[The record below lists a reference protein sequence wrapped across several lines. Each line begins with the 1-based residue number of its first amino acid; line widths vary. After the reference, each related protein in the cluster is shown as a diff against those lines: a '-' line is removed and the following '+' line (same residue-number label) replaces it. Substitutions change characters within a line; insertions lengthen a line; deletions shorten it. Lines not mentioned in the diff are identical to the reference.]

1 MIGQISDTFMDCN
14 LIGIRLVNKRLFFIL
29 IGVLASSFNLFG
41 QQNFENLIKK
51 LDVAISKKNEF
62 SIQKENRL
70 DSLKLALASESLPEK
85 KIKILDKLFKEYEHY
100 NLDGAL
106 RVAKEKRITAQQ
118 LNAPELLYEANMNTA
133 HVMGKMGMYKE
144 TFEILSEIKKDKL
157 AREALPYYYHVYHS
171 TYLLLY
177 NSAFSEEERFK
188 YKQYINSLKDTLLGI
203 IDSSSTSY
211 KLILAGKY
219 LEDGNPQMA
228 LSSTLSAYKKVDRH
242 NDSAA
247 LYYPTALAYE
257 AVGDLDKQTTFLAMA
272 AIQDIENSVKS
283 YIALRKLALIL
294 YQKGDFKRAFNYMK
308 CGMEDALFAKARF
321 RLVEISKDLPVI
333 AASYDREMLEKQK
346 MLTRYLW
353 IISLLVIIL
362 LISIYLIYVQLKK
375 VSTAENFLKSKN
387 SELNSLNNQLLI
399 LNNKISESEHVKE
412 AYIAYVFRLY
422 SLYIRKFDDYRLG
435 LQRMLKTQRTDEA
448 IRILSL
454 ENSLNNELKEFFQNF
469 DAIFLSI
476 FPTFIEEFNEM
487 LIENERIYPKEKDIL
502 TPELRIYAL
511 IRLGINDSARI
522 AELLHY
528 SPQTVYNYKI
538 KIKNKLAISKEEF
551 IEKIL
556 VIGR

>member
-1 MIGQISDTFMDCN
+1 MIGQISDTFMDFN
-14 LIGIRLVNKRLFFIL
+14 LIRIQPVNKGLLLIL

-41 QQNFENLIKK
+41 QQNIKNIIEK
-51 LDVAISKKNEF
+51 LDVAISNKNEF
-62 SIQKENRL
+62 TTQKENRL
-70 DSLKLALASESLPEK
+70 DSLKLALASESVPDK
-85 KIKILDKLFKEYEHY
+85 KAKILDKLFKEYEHY

-106 RVAKEKRITAQQ
+106 RVAKEKKIIAQQ
-118 LNAPELLYEANMNTA
+118 SNAPELLAEANMNIA

-144 TFEILSEIKKDKL
+144 TFEILSEINKNKL
-157 AREALPYYYHVYHS
+157 APQALPYYYHVYHS

-188 YKQYINSLKDTLLGI
+188 YKQYINSLKDTLLSL

-219 LEDGNPQMA
+219 LEDSNPQMA
-228 LSSTLSAYKKVDRH
+228 LSSTLSAYKNTDNH

-257 AVGDLDKQTTFLAMA
+257 AVGDLKRQTLFLAMA

-294 YQKGDFKRAFNYMK
+294 YDKGDFKRAFSYMK
-308 CGMEDALFAKARF
+308 CGMEDAIFAKARF
-321 RLVEISKDLPVI
+321 RLVEVSKDLPVI
-333 AASYDREMLEKQK
+333 AASYEREMLATQK
-346 MLTRYLW
+346 KLTRYLW
-353 IISLLVIIL
+353 IISLLVIVL
-362 LISIYLIYVQLKK
+362 LISIYLIYVQFKK
-375 VSTAENFLKSKN
+375 VSTAESFLKIKN
-387 SELNSLNNQLLI
+387 LELNSMNSQLLT

-412 AYIAYVFRLY
+412 AYIAYVFRMY
-422 SLYIRKFDDYRLG
+422 SLYIRKFEDYRLG
-435 LQRMLKTQRTDEA
+435 LQRMLKTQKTEEA

-454 ENSLNNELKEFFQNF
+454 ENSLTNELKEFFQNF

-476 FPTFIEEFNEM
+476 FPTFIDEFNQM

-511 IRLGINDSARI
+511 IRLGITDSARI

-528 SPQTVYNYKI
+528 SPQTVYNYKL
-538 KIKNKLAISKEEF
+538 KIKNKLTISKEEF
-551 IEKIL
+551 NEKVL